1 MWPRLSDRN
10 CQVIL
15 FTLSISP
22 SREAETINDMSW
34 ENKQKEDGQKI
45 NIPYTNPVV
54 VILFVT
60 KTDKQ
65 SEQGCEC
72 VGMMMIIMIMT
83 LINARVV
90 LLNPSR

>member
-1 MWPRLSDRN
+1 MN
-10 CQVIL
+10 IL
-15 FTLSISP
+15 
-22 SREAETINDMSW
+22 
-34 ENKQKEDGQKI
+34 
-45 NIPYTNPVV
+45 YTNPVV

-83 LINARVV
+83 LIIARVV

>member
-22 SREAETINDMSW
+22 SKEADTINNVSW

-45 NIPYTNPVV
+45 NIPYTNPFVV
-54 VILFVT
+54 FLFVT

-65 SEQGCEC
+65 SEQECEC

-83 LINARVV
+83 LIITRVV
-90 LLNPSR
+90 PLNPSR